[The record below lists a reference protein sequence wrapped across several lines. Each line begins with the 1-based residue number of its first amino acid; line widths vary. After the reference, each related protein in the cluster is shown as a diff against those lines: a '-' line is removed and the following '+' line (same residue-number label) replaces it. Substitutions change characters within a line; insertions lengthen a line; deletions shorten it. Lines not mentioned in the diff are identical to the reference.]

1 MGRIFDA
8 VVIALYPLIVLVGL
22 TYLSV
27 RWTALLLLMLLGRR
41 VVALVLTTRATS
53 VPVIVQ
59 VVATAAILGLAA
71 ATGSEIYLRFT
82 PFLISLVFIAQFV
95 VTLRKGSTP
104 IIERFARLKRPD
116 LPPDHVAYCRKL
128 TQVWLIVFL
137 GNSTLVLSAAF
148 VEPKLWW
155 ALMVGPISY
164 FYLGSF
170 ITAELLFRKWR
181 FQEFDADSFVDRLLR
196 PILQRRGTR

>member
-1 MGRIFDA
+1 MGKVFDA
-8 VVIALYPLIVLVGL
+8 VVVILYPLIVLGGL

-41 VVALVLTTRATS
+41 VVALVLTTKATS
-53 VPVIVQ
+53 VPVIIQ
-59 VVATAAILGLAA
+59 VTTTAAIIGAAA

-95 VTLRKGSTP
+95 ASLRKGSTP
-104 IIERFARLKRPD
+104 IIERFARLKKPD
-116 LPPDHVAYCRKL
+116 LPPDHVSYCRTL
-128 TQVWLIVFL
+128 TKVWLIVFV

-148 VEPKLWW
+148 VEAKVLW

-170 ITAELLFRKWR
+170 ITIEFLFRKRR
-181 FQEFDADSFVDRLLR
+181 FQEFDPSSLLDRLLK
-196 PILQRRGTR
+196 PLLGRGDAR

>member
-1 MGRIFDA
+1 MGKVFDA
-8 VVIALYPLIVLVGL
+8 VVVLLYPLIVLGGL

-41 VVALVLTTRATS
+41 IVALVLTTRSTS
-53 VPVIVQ
+53 VPVIIQ
-59 VVATAAILGLAA
+59 VVSTAAIIGAAA

-82 PFLISLVFIAQFV
+82 PFLISLVFITQFV
-95 VTLRKGSTP
+95 ISLREGSTP

-116 LPPDHVAYCRKL
+116 LPPDHVSYCRTL
-128 TQVWLIVFL
+128 TKVWLLVFV

-148 VEPKLWW
+148 VEAKVIW
-155 ALMVGPISY
+155 ALMVGPVSY

-170 ITAELLFRKWR
+170 ITAEYLFRKWK
-181 FQEFDADSFVDRLLR
+181 FQDFDPASFVDRMLR
-196 PILQRRGTR
+196 PILGRGGAR

>member
-8 VVIALYPLIVLVGL
+8 IVVLLYPLIVLVGL

-53 VPVIVQ
+53 VPVIIQ
-59 VVATAAILGLAA
+59 VVSTAAILGLAA
-71 ATGSEIYLRFT
+71 ATGSEMYLRFT

-95 VTLRKGSTP
+95 ISLREGSTP

-116 LPPDHVAYCRKL
+116 LPPDHVAYCRTL
-128 TQVWLIVFL
+128 TKVWLIVFV

-148 VEPKLWW
+148 VEAKLTW
-155 ALMVGPISY
+155 ALLVGPVSY

-170 ITAELLFRKWR
+170 ITAEFLFRKWR
-181 FQEFDADSFVDRLLR
+181 FQEFDADSLLDRVLR
-196 PILQRRGTR
+196 PLLQRGGTR